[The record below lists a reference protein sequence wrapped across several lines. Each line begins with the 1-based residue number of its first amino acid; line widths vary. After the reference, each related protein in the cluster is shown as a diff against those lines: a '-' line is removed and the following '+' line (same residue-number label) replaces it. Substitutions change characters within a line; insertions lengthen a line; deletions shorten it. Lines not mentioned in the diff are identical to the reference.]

1 MAAWTLAGPAA
12 AAFHAPSAFQQ
23 QRASVQMANI
33 EDLPGATIEVGNKV
47 FDPLGLSS
55 LAVYGGKEFQWMRTA
70 EVTAPHCAGLSQP
83 PAPGPRIR
91 HP

>member
-1 MAAWTLAGPAA
+1 MAALTLAGPAA
-12 AAFHAPSAFQQ
+12 AAFHAPAAFQQ
-23 QRASVQMANI
+23 QRASVPHMANI

-70 EVTAPHCAGLSQP
+70 EVRRAASTPPLSL
-83 PAPGPRIR
+83 
-91 HP
+91 